1 LIKRFLDKIPRSV
14 RFLLKLTITSLALW
28 LVFREVNFREV
39 WKNVL
44 QANFFFLLLSLVGF
58 QFSKILA
65 AFRLKALME
74 AHEVTMAHRFN
85 VKLLYIGMFYNLFLP
100 GSIGGDGY
108 KVFLLNRAY
117 EVKTRKLIGTM
128 LYDRISGLAFLLIL
142 GLVLL
147 AASSLTLQFEHLP
160 WICAGLV
167 LLALPAFYGFTRL
180 FFSMHI
186 PQFWE
191 SSLWSF
197 GVQLTQVL
205 TAFLLLFSL
214 GIRENFTDYLALFQ
228 VSSTVAVLPFTI
240 AGVGA
245 RELVFL
251 YGYKYLPILEGVSI
265 SFTLL
270 FFVITATAAVIGG
283 FITVDKDLD
292 SKLTEKVK
300 N

>member
-1 LIKRFLDKIPRSV
+1 MIKRLLDSIPGPV
-14 RFLLKLTITSLALW
+14 RFVLKLTITSLALW
-28 LVFREVNFREV
+28 LVFREVNFGEV

-44 QANFFFLLLSLVGF
+44 QANFFFLFLSLAGF

-65 AFRLKALME
+65 AFRLKVLMS
-74 AHEVTMAHRFN
+74 AHGVTMPHRFN

-108 KVFLLNRAY
+108 KIFLLNRAY
-117 EVKTRKLIGTM
+117 EVKTRKLIATM
-128 LYDRISGLAFLLIL
+128 IYDRISGLAFLVIL
-142 GLVLL
+142 GLLLL
-147 AASSLTLQFEHLP
+147 AASSLTLQFEYLP
-160 WICAGLV
+160 WICAGLI

-180 FFSMHI
+180 FFSMHT
-186 PQFWE
+186 PQFWT
-191 SSLWSF
+191 SSMWSL
-197 GVQLTQVL
+197 GVQLIQVL

-228 VSSTVAVLPFTI
+228 ASSTVAVLPFTI

-251 YGYKYLPILEGVSI
+251 YGYQYLPILESVSI

-283 FITVDKDLD
+283 FISVDNDLA
-292 SKLTEKVK
+292 SQVPEKVE